1 MKLKKWNYCKVTE
14 YYELEITDE
23 YLKSLTAHF
32 KANAVNPDEI
42 PEITKTF
49 IKEAY
54 YGKWE
59 DDIIVTFKG
68 WKDNTFEAS
77 LYDQVRD
84 IVYEDLC
91 DNFREAVDSE
101 SYDDDTELE
110 YDGSELED
118 KDGIKED

>member
-1 MKLKKWNYCKVTE
+1 MKLKKRNYCNVTE

-23 YLKSLTAHF
+23 YLKSLTAHL
-32 KANAVNPDEI
+32 KARAVSPDEI

-54 YGKWE
+54 YGEWE
-59 DDIIVTFKG
+59 DDVIVTFKS
-68 WKDNTFEAS
+68 WNDNTYEAP
-77 LYDQVRD
+77 LYDHVRE
-84 IVYEDLC
+84 ILNGDLWHHFRGVV
-91 DNFREAVDSE
+91 DNE

-110 YDGSELED
+110 CDGGELEA

>member
-1 MKLKKWNYCKVTE
+1 MKLKKWNYCYVTE

-23 YLKSLTAHF
+23 YLKSLTAHL

-49 IKEAY
+49 TKEAY
-54 YGKWE
+54 YGEWE
-59 DDIIVTFKG
+59 DDITVTFKS
-68 WKDNTFEAS
+68 WNNNTYEAS
-77 LYDQVRD
+77 LYDHVRD
-84 IVYEDLC
+84 ILNEDLWH
-91 DNFREAVDSE
+91 NFRDTVDNE

-110 YDGSELED
+110 YDGGELED